1 MTVEAPISRLD
12 LERFVLGRLEP
23 TVRDDI
29 DARVGT
35 DPELRARIERLR
47 AEIQVAS
54 VDLPAFQVP
63 VDDAPTLEVVAG
75 GTSNA
80 QRRSISLSLIV
91 GVGLAAAA
99 ATLLV
104 VQPSEAPQSEVFRG
118 DFDLAVEHVRAGSG
132 SSVGLMVEARSG
144 DTLQY
149 TITPDTDGW
158 WMVADIQ
165 DDGKISLWTPPQ
177 KVEAGLPAR
186 AAVQLD
192 EYSGSER
199 AFFLLSDAPMEL
211 DAVREAYAQA
221 YRKPLADIDSLPG
234 LPAKQRSIL
243 IVRAPTEP

>member
-12 LERFVLGRLEP
+12 LERFVLGRAEP

-29 DARVGT
+29 NARAET
-35 DPELRARIERLR
+35 DPELRARIARLR
-47 AEIQVAS
+47 TEIQMAS

-63 VDDAPTLEVVAG
+63 ADDAPTLELVADG
-75 GTSNA
+75 SSHT
-80 QRRSISLSLIV
+80 QRRSISLSLIA
-91 GVGLAAAA
+91 GIGLAAAA

-104 VQPSEAPQSEVFRG
+104 VQPGEAPQSDVFRG

-132 SSVGLMVEARSG
+132 SSVGLVVEVRSG

-149 TITPDTDGW
+149 TITPNTDGW

-165 DDGKISLWTPPQ
+165 DDGEISLWTPPQ

-211 DAVREAYAQA
+211 DMVREAYAQA
-221 YRKPLADIDSLPG
+221 YRKPLADIDRLPG

-243 IVRAPTEP
+243 LVRAPTDP